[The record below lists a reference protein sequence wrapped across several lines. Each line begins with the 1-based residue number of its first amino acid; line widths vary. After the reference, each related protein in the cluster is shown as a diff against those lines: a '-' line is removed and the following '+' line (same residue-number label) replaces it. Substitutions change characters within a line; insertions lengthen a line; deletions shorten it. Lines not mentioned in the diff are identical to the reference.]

1 MFGKLEC
8 KRVQL
13 GESSCVCGRNRINV
27 CENGMNNWLEMSK
40 YEYSMHEK
48 LGLEN
53 KQLVLVK
60 YRKKRRLKVL
70 SEEKVQG
77 KFIGI
82 GKNTN
87 KYDKGVNVQVS
98 VEDKCINTDETWLSM
113 NDTYSV
119 CGFSLEDVK
128 EKMNDA
134 RMRDRRISSM
144 NESFAK
150 VENVFDEMDELFTE
164 MSVII
169 GPDENEVDMIVHDIL
184 DDRDLDKISVNVA
197 NDCDKEEVNESVY
210 GGPVT
215 RSRGPVPN
223 CDWVLKKIFSLE
235 TQEDLRKTGS

>member
-1 MFGKLEC
+1 M
-8 KRVQL
+8 
-13 GESSCVCGRNRINV
+13 S
-27 CENGMNNWLEMSK
+27 NWLKMSK
-40 YEYSMHEK
+40 YEPSMHEK

-53 KQLVLVK
+53 KQLVLVE

-98 VEDKCINTDETWLSM
+98 VEDKCINTDESWLSM
-113 NDTYSV
+113 NDTFSV
-119 CGFSLEDVK
+119 CGFSLGDVK
-128 EKMNDA
+128 ERMTNA
-134 RMRDRRISSM
+134 RVRDRRMISSM
-144 NESFAK
+144 NESFTK

-169 GPDENEVDMIVHDIL
+169 GPDDNEVDMIVHDIL
-184 DDRDLDKISVNVA
+184 DDRDLDRNSVNVA
-197 NDCDKEEVNESVY
+197 NDCDKEEVNERVY

-215 RSRGPVPN
+215 RSRGPVPD
-223 CDWVLKKIFSLE
+223 CDWVMKKIM
-235 TQEDLRKTGS
+235 